1 MAIVLDG
8 GKKGCEENTQ
18 NDDGED
24 FKEDFSSQ

>member
-8 GKKGCEENTQ
+8 GEKGCEENTQ
-18 NDDGED
+18 NDGED